1 MIKKYILIIMP
12 LVLALVLSACSPVE
26 PPVESPA
33 DSSTPIGTPADT
45 PLDTPAETSEPYDF
59 SKIRFRTDE
68 VMPIGEI
75 KDIEE
80 YNAKTAELAEACRN
94 FEPVRIENGVKHPD
108 YIMFDVMFNSGCD
121 MSDEEIAEIKTVKQI
136 TTAQMQELMSPWIS
150 GNSVLKNYLP
160 QMWEIEFTT
169 KSDLETVGPEFSQ
182 HARFLPHAR
191 ALKTSTSAGW
201 KMIAMSSLILILTLG
216 AIGFCISYIAHN
228 TAMLH
233 RRELEILNQVGAS
246 DNFIARQMQI
256 IVGKICLSA
265 CSIGYLCA
273 LPIILVILSTAHSAR
288 IGLMAMLGLSGT
300 GWILLTILPITIII
314 FSIWITK
321 RTTINIL
328 KNS

>member
-1 MIKKYILIIMP
+1 
-12 LVLALVLSACSPVE
+12 
-26 PPVESPA
+26 
-33 DSSTPIGTPADT
+33 
-45 PLDTPAETSEPYDF
+45 
-59 SKIRFRTDE
+59 
-68 VMPIGEI
+68 
-75 KDIEE
+75 
-80 YNAKTAELAEACRN
+80 
-94 FEPVRIENGVKHPD
+94 
-108 YIMFDVMFNSGCD
+108 
-121 MSDEEIAEIKTVKQI
+121 
-136 TTAQMQELMSPWIS
+136 
-150 GNSVLKNYLP
+150 
-160 QMWEIEFTT
+160 
-169 KSDLETVGPEFSQ
+169 
-182 HARFLPHAR
+182 
-191 ALKTSTSAGW
+191 
-201 KMIAMSSLILILTLG
+201 AMSSLILILTLG

-288 IGLMAMLGLSGT
+288 IGLMAMLGLSST

>member
-1 MIKKYILIIMP
+1 MKRPTVFSLVHEQSVFMTVIVSL
-12 LVLALVLSACSPVE
+12 LTFLSVLALGISLS
-26 PPVESPA
+26 
-33 DSSTPIGTPADT
+33 IGTGV
-45 PLDTPAETSEPYDF
+45 
-59 SKIRFRTDE
+59 IRWNSQWDRYATIQLMD
-68 VMPIGEI
+68 
-75 KDIEE
+75 
-80 YNAKTAELAEACRN
+80 NAKTKQVQET
-94 FEPVRIENGVKHPD
+94 ITK
-108 YIMFDVMFNSGCD
+108 NSD
-121 MSDEEIAEIKTVKQI
+121 KIKTVKQI

-273 LPIILVILSTAHSAR
+273 LPIILIILSTAHSAR
-288 IGLMAMLGLSGT
+288 IGLMAMLGLSST

>member
-1 MIKKYILIIMP
+1 MKRPTVFSLVHEQSVFMTVIVSL
-12 LVLALVLSACSPVE
+12 LTFLSVLALGISLS
-26 PPVESPA
+26 
-33 DSSTPIGTPADT
+33 IGTGV
-45 PLDTPAETSEPYDF
+45 
-59 SKIRFRTDE
+59 IRWNSQWDRYATIQLMD
-68 VMPIGEI
+68 
-75 KDIEE
+75 
-80 YNAKTAELAEACRN
+80 NAKTKQVQET
-94 FEPVRIENGVKHPD
+94 ITK
-108 YIMFDVMFNSGCD
+108 NSD
-121 MSDEEIAEIKTVKQI
+121 KIKTVKQI

-288 IGLMAMLGLSGT
+288 IGLMAMLGLSST

>member
-1 MIKKYILIIMP
+1 MKRPTVFSLVHEQSVFMTVIVSL
-12 LVLALVLSACSPVE
+12 LTFLSVLALGISLS
-26 PPVESPA
+26 
-33 DSSTPIGTPADT
+33 IGTGV
-45 PLDTPAETSEPYDF
+45 
-59 SKIRFRTDE
+59 IRWNSQWDRYATIQLMDS
-68 VMPIGEI
+68 
-75 KDIEE
+75 
-80 YNAKTAELAEACRN
+80 AKTKQVQET
-94 FEPVRIENGVKHPD
+94 ITK
-108 YIMFDVMFNSGCD
+108 NSD
-121 MSDEEIAEIKTVKQI
+121 KIKTVKQI

>member
-1 MIKKYILIIMP
+1 MKRPTVFSLVHEQSVFMTVIVSL
-12 LVLALVLSACSPVE
+12 LTFLSVLALGISLS
-26 PPVESPA
+26 
-33 DSSTPIGTPADT
+33 IGTGV
-45 PLDTPAETSEPYDF
+45 
-59 SKIRFRTDE
+59 IRWNSQWDRYVTIQLMD
-68 VMPIGEI
+68 
-75 KDIEE
+75 
-80 YNAKTAELAEACRN
+80 NAKTKQVQET
-94 FEPVRIENGVKHPD
+94 ITK
-108 YIMFDVMFNSGCD
+108 NSD
-121 MSDEEIAEIKTVKQI
+121 KIKTVKQI

-288 IGLMAMLGLSGT
+288 IGLMAMLGLSST

>member
-1 MIKKYILIIMP
+1 MKRPTVFSLVHEQSVFMTVIVSL
-12 LVLALVLSACSPVE
+12 LTFLSVLALGISLS
-26 PPVESPA
+26 
-33 DSSTPIGTPADT
+33 IGTGV
-45 PLDTPAETSEPYDF
+45 
-59 SKIRFRTDE
+59 IRWNSQWDRYATIQLMDS
-68 VMPIGEI
+68 
-75 KDIEE
+75 
-80 YNAKTAELAEACRN
+80 AKTKQVQET
-94 FEPVRIENGVKHPD
+94 ITK
-108 YIMFDVMFNSGCD
+108 NSD
-121 MSDEEIAEIKTVKQI
+121 KIKTVKQI

-288 IGLMAMLGLSGT
+288 IGLMAMLGLSST

>member
-1 MIKKYILIIMP
+1 MKRPTVFSLVHEQSVFMTVIVAL
-12 LVLALVLSACSPVE
+12 LTFLSVLALGISLS
-26 PPVESPA
+26 
-33 DSSTPIGTPADT
+33 IGTGV
-45 PLDTPAETSEPYDF
+45 
-59 SKIRFRTDE
+59 IRWNSQWDRYATIQLMD
-68 VMPIGEI
+68 G
-75 KDIEE
+75 
-80 YNAKTAELAEACRN
+80 AKTKQVQET
-94 FEPVRIENGVKHPD
+94 ITK
-108 YIMFDVMFNSGCD
+108 NSD
-121 MSDEEIAEIKTVKQI
+121 KIKTVKQI

-288 IGLMAMLGLSGT
+288 IGLMAMLGLSST